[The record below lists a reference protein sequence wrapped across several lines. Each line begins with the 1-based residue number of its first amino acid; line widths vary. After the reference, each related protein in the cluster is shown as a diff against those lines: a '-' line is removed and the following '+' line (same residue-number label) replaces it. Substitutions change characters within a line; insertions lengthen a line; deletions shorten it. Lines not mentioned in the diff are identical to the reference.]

1 MLRWSQVCRLHLC
14 THIYWLASVRSISPP
29 YLSTHSDS
37 WQRTIR
43 SNRDAV
49 AILER
54 AIARV
59 AQSNK
64 IAIREKGLCDSAH
77 VSSVINTVCTA
88 GRPDVRAV
96 NVWSQWYHGLM
107 DHPAQQCIHSSLI
120 RLPETDL
127 SGQVAHTLV
136 CRVVL
141 LVRPIAAGL
150 RDAAN

>member
-1 MLRWSQVCRLHLC
+1 MYVFKR
-14 THIYWLASVRSISPP
+14 IYWLASVRSICPVN
-29 YLSTHSDS
+29 LSTRYNF

-43 SNRDAV
+43 SDGASEGAV

-54 AIARV
+54 AISRI

-64 IAIREKGLCDSAH
+64 VAVREKGLSDSAH
-77 VSSVINTVCTA
+77 VSSVINTVCTT
-88 GRPDVRAV
+88 GRPDVRAM
-96 NVWSQWYHGLM
+96 NVWSQRYHGLM

-127 SGQVAHTLV
+127 GGQIAHTFV